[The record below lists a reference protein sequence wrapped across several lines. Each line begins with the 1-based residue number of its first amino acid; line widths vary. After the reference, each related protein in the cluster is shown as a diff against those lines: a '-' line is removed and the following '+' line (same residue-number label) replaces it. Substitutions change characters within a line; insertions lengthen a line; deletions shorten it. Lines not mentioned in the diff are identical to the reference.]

1 MKEIVRS
8 LPGVPL
14 MFISH
19 SAINV
24 ERPSER
30 SVKHSN
36 QSIEKKLKPENEM
49 AVLKKLKEQIGLGD
63 DGKVTK
69 NKKKKSRKPAP
80 NPLSCKKKSKIPFA
94 KKS

>member
-8 LPGVPL
+8 LAGIPL

-30 SVKHSN
+30 SVEQSTK
-36 QSIEKKLKPENEM
+36 SIEKKLKPENEM
-49 AVLKKLKEQIGLGD
+49 ATLKKLKERI
-63 DGKVTK
+63 
-69 NKKKKSRKPAP
+69 
-80 NPLSCKKKSKIPFA
+80 LSS
-94 KKS
+94 S